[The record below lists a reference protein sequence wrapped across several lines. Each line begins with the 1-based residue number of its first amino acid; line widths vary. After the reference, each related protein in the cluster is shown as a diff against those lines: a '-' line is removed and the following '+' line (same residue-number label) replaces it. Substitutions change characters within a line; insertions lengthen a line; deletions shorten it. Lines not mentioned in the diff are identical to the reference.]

1 MAAEIPEKLT
11 GPVRYP
17 LLLLKHGE
25 GSAAARSFY
34 RYLSSPAAAKVFQK
48 YGFTV
53 LSEIKAVP
61 EGTKQPAPVGNPRG

>member
-17 LLLLKHGE
+17 LAFLKHGGDSE
-25 GSAAARSFY
+25 AARSFY
-34 RYLSSPAAAKVFQK
+34 RYLSSPAATKVFEK

-53 LSEIKAVP
+53 LGKGKAAP
-61 EGTKQPAPVGNPRG
+61 EGTK